1 MENRLK
7 EGGKAFNPTA
17 QHPYGYTRGIM
28 LLLEA
33 VNTCLSALGEARV
46 TSTEVRHPTV
56 DLIKNTVEM
65 KKRSLLERG
74 LWFNDSEVTMYPGT
88 DGTLEYPEDALSVL
102 GYGGEI
108 LIPRKGLLF
117 DVDNNTGVFT
127 EPKKLH
133 VVYNVDFADLPECV
147 ANVVMY
153 RSMREV
159 YAGDLGVDAAVQNM
173 QQNELAAMAQ
183 VEMLHLR
190 NKRFSSRS
198 RKGWVRL
205 QNALR
210 G

>member
-1 MENRLK
+1 
-7 EGGKAFNPTA
+7 
-17 QHPYGYTRGIM
+17 M